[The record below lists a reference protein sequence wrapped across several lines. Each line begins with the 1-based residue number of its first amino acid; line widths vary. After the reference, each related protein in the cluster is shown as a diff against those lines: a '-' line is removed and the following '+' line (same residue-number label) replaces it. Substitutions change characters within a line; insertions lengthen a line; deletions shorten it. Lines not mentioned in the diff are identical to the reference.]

1 MIGILMV
8 DRNWAL
14 DSNGV
19 QPIHLKYDLQRFN
32 TITSNRYLVM
42 GRKTYEQLPKSVLDT
57 NNRRGIVMS
66 RTENYF
72 AMNDHAMV
80 IHGASDMLSVQMV
93 LTKHDAVTDFVAIG
107 GGSSILELL
116 SHGFIHAMYITKV
129 DTEFENPTSFMKN
142 LDKDPFSHKL
152 PYPYAKNIADI
163 DRTTGDV
170 YQTEFCCYMLR

>member
-32 TITSNRYLVM
+32 EITSNRYLVM
-42 GRKTYEQLPKSVLDT
+42 GRKTYEQLPKLVLDT

-66 RTENYF
+66 RDERYF
-72 AMNDHAMV
+72 TMNDHAMV
-80 IHGASDMLSVQMV
+80 IHGASDMLSVQMT
-93 LTKHDAVTDFVAIG
+93 LTRRDTVTDFVAIG
-107 GGSSILELL
+107 GGSSIQELMI
-116 SHGFIHAMYITKV
+116 HGFIHVMYITKV
-129 DTEFENPTSFMKN
+129 DTEFENPTSHIKN
-142 LDKDPFSHKL
+142 LDLDPFCHKL
-152 PYPYAKNIADI
+152 PYPYAKNLADV
-163 DRTTGDV
+163 DRTTGET

>member
-57 NNRRGIVMS
+57 NNRRGIVMT
-66 RTENYF
+66 RNENYYT
-72 AMNDHAMV
+72 MNDNAMV

-93 LTKHDAVTDFVAIG
+93 LTKRDVVTDFVAIG
-107 GGSSILELL
+107 GGSSIRELL

-152 PYPYAKNIADI
+152 PYPYTKNITDV

>member
-19 QPIHLKYDLQRFN
+19 QPIHLKYDLQRFKE
-32 TITSNRYLVM
+32 ITARRYLVM
-42 GRKTYEQLPKSVLDT
+42 GRKTYEQLPKSIFDDG
-57 NNRRGIVMS
+57 RRGIVMT
-66 RTENYF
+66 RNENYYT
-72 AMNDHAMV
+72 MNDNAMV

-93 LTKHDAVTDFVAIG
+93 LTKRDAVTDFVAIG
-107 GGSSILELL
+107 GGSSIRELL

-129 DTEFENPTSFMKN
+129 DTKFENPTSFMKN

-152 PYPYAKNIADI
+152 PYPYAKTIADI
-163 DRTTGDV
+163 DRTTGVV

>member
-19 QPIHLKYDLQRFN
+19 QPIHLKYDLQRFKE
-32 TITSNRYLVM
+32 ITARRYLVM
-42 GRKTYEQLPKSVLDT
+42 GRKTYEQLPKSIFDDG
-57 NNRRGIVMS
+57 RRGIVMT
-66 RTENYF
+66 RAENYLV
-72 AMNDHAMV
+72 MNDNVMA

-93 LTKHDAVTDFVAIG
+93 LTKRDAVTDFVAIG
-107 GGSSILELL
+107 GGSSIRELL

-129 DTEFENPTSFMKN
+129 DTEFENPTSYMKN
-142 LDKDPFSHKL
+142 LDIDPFCHKL
-152 PYPYAKNIADI
+152 PYPYAKNIADV
-163 DRTTGDV
+163 DRNTGKI

>member
-19 QPIHLKYDLQRFN
+19 QPIHLKYDLQRFKE
-32 TITSNRYLVM
+32 ITARRYLVM
-42 GRKTYEQLPKSVLDT
+42 GRKTYEQLPKSIFDDG
-57 NNRRGIVMS
+57 RRGIVMS
-66 RTENYF
+66 RTENYL
-72 AMNDHAMV
+72 AMNDNVMV

-93 LTKHDAVTDFVAIG
+93 LTKRDAVTDFVAIG
-107 GGSSILELL
+107 GGSSIRELL

>member
-8 DRNWAL
+8 DQNWAL

-19 QPIHLKYDLQRFN
+19 QPIHLKYDLQRFKE
-32 TITSNRYLVM
+32 ITARRYLVM
-42 GRKTYEQLPKSVLDT
+42 GRKTYEQLPKSIFDDG
-57 NNRRGIVMS
+57 RRGIVMT
-66 RTENYF
+66 RNENYYT
-72 AMNDHAMV
+72 MNDNAMV

-93 LTKHDAVTDFVAIG
+93 LTKRDAVTDFVAIG
-107 GGSSILELL
+107 GGSSIQELL

-129 DTEFENPTSFMKN
+129 YTEFENPTSFMKN

-152 PYPYAKNIADI
+152 PYPYAKNITDI

>member
-19 QPIHLKYDLQRFN
+19 QPIHLKYDLQRFKE
-32 TITSNRYLVM
+32 ITARRYLVM
-42 GRKTYEQLPKSVLDT
+42 GRKTYEQLPKSIFDDG
-57 NNRRGIVMS
+57 RRGIVMT
-66 RTENYF
+66 RAENYL
-72 AMNDHAMV
+72 AMNDNVMV

-93 LTKHDAVTDFVAIG
+93 LTKRDAVTDFVAIG
-107 GGSSILELL
+107 GGSSIRELL

-152 PYPYAKNIADI
+152 PYPYAKNIADV